1 MWVKD
6 GTIKLECLEQRLVEV
21 SSSTDLFKMSRR
33 IESKKPSKFKRGPV
47 TISWLIG
54 MMVVMM
60 MVMTTTMMKMVMMT
74 VAFEVLALKREEKK
88 GRKKKPVLSGQ
99 KLQLIR

>member
-1 MWVKD
+1 MS
-6 GTIKLECLEQRLVEV
+6 IPPSLA
-21 SSSTDLFKMSRR
+21 SSAKKPSSGDQALALNDNCDDTSNG
-33 IESKKPSKFKRGPV
+33 KKPSKFKRGPV

>member
-1 MWVKD
+1 MS
-6 GTIKLECLEQRLVEV
+6 IPPSPA
-21 SSSTDLFKMSRR
+21 SSAKKPSSGDQALALNDNCDDTSNG
-33 IESKKPSKFKRGPV
+33 KKPSKFKRGPV

-60 MVMTTTMMKMVMMT
+60 MVMTTKMVMMT